1 MFRKMQGAGRRAA
14 VSLPQ
19 LFRNSNA
26 ADWSIRLPL
35 WRAAPN
41 YCIRCCIVPTGLGS
55 GLIAK
60 ALRLL
65 AAAFALALT
74 TTAAAQPAQSG
85 VDQAERA
92 TVRVV
97 VILDSPDGRMLYG
110 SGSGFVIAPNLV
122 VTDAHVVSAA
132 KERPE
137 YGVAIVPPEG
147 DGLLPAHIIRFS
159 PMNELAL
166 LEFSGGPT
174 MPPLSISTV
183 ELHPGDDVIA
193 LGYPDV
199 DYQGATGA
207 DLLRP
212 ALASRTSGQIAA
224 LRADHSPNGLP
235 IPTINHTAVISS
247 GSSGGPLLD
256 DCGRLIGIN
265 SWHVSG
271 ADTRETRGVATRMTQ
286 LLQFLDEAGV
296 SPNVSDERCLSQ
308 AERIDADRAATIN
321 ALQTQNHDLAGKLEL
336 ADRLTKLAVVIL
348 IGGTLALFVAVC
360 VLGAVL
366 LSRRR
371 SRTVE
376 RVTMDVEASPPEPFE
391 PHRRR
396 MGVLAIVAGAAVAA
410 VLIVGAG
417 VLLLR
422 MRQPAEATS
431 AFTGPLSCTLD
442 HDASKGAIGAADVS
456 FTVSGNMCIN
466 DRTLYA
472 PTRDGH
478 RYERAI
484 LSPETHALDI
494 LTIDPHSGEF
504 RRERYPLSDD
514 AFNAARNAASGPD
527 SALSCDEPDART
539 AVQTRNETLMRFA
552 TGQPSQRFVWK
563 CEKR

>member
-1 MFRKMQGAGRRAA
+1 
-14 VSLPQ
+14 
-19 LFRNSNA
+19 
-26 ADWSIRLPL
+26 
-35 WRAAPN
+35 
-41 YCIRCCIVPTGLGS
+41 
-55 GLIAK
+55 LIAK

-74 TTAAAQPAQSG
+74 ATAAAQPAQNS
-85 VDQAERA
+85 VEQAERA

-97 VILDSPDGRMLYG
+97 VILDTPEGRMLYG
-110 SGSGFVIAPNLV
+110 SGSGFVVAPNLV

-166 LEFSGGPT
+166 LEFSGGPA
-174 MPPLSISTV
+174 MPPLAISTV
-183 ELHPGDDVIA
+183 DLHPGDDVVA

-296 SPNVSDERCLSQ
+296 SPNVSDDKCLSL
-308 AERIDADRAATIN
+308 AERVEADRTATIN

-366 LSRRR
+366 LARRR
-371 SRTVE
+371 PRVVE
-376 RVTMDVEASPPEPFE
+376 RASMEVVETSPPEPFE
-391 PHRRR
+391 PQRRH
-396 MGVLAIVAGAAVAA
+396 MGVLAVVAGAAVAA
-410 VLIVGAG
+410 LLIVGAG
-417 VLLLR
+417 IALLR
-422 MRQPAEATS
+422 VHQPAASGAS
-431 AFTGPLSCTLD
+431 AFDGPLSCTLD
-442 HDASKGAIGAADVS
+442 RNASRGAIGAADVS
-456 FTVSGNMCIN
+456 FSVSGQMCVN
-466 DRTLYA
+466 GRTLYA
-472 PTRDGH
+472 PSRDGR
-478 RYERAI
+478 RYERTI
-484 LSPETHALDI
+484 LSSETHALDV
-494 LTIDPHSGEF
+494 LTIDPTTGEF
-504 RRERYPLSDD
+504 RRERYPLSDQAFD
-514 AFNAARNAASGPD
+514 AAHATITGSDN
-527 SALSCDEPDART
+527 ALSCDEPEART
-539 AVQTRNETLMRFA
+539 AVQTRNDTLMRFA

>member
-1 MFRKMQGAGRRAA
+1 
-14 VSLPQ
+14 
-19 LFRNSNA
+19 
-26 ADWSIRLPL
+26 
-35 WRAAPN
+35 
-41 YCIRCCIVPTGLGS
+41 
-55 GLIAK
+55 
-60 ALRLL
+60 L

-74 TTAAAQPAQSG
+74 TTAAAQPALNS
-85 VDQAERA
+85 VDMAERA

-97 VILDSPDGRMLYG
+97 VILDSSDGRMLYG

-122 VTDAHVVSAA
+122 VTDAHVVAVA

-174 MPPLSISTV
+174 MPPLTISTV
-183 ELHPGDDVIA
+183 DLHPGDDVVA

-296 SPNVSDERCLSQ
+296 SPNVNDERCLSL
-308 AERIDADRAATIN
+308 AERVDADRAATIG
-321 ALQTQNHDLAGKLEL
+321 ALQNQNRELAGKLEL
-336 ADRLTKLAVVIL
+336 ADRLTKLAVIIL

-371 SRTVE
+371 PRSVAHVNQNVE
-376 RVTMDVEASPPEPFE
+376 TSSPEPFE
-391 PHRRR
+391 PGRKR

-410 VLIVGAG
+410 VLIVAAG
-417 VLLLR
+417 VVLLR
-422 MRQPAEATS
+422 MQRPANEAT
-431 AFTGPLSCTLD
+431 AFSGPMSCTLD
-442 HDASKGAIGAADVS
+442 RTASQGAVGAADVS
-456 FTVSGNMCIN
+456 FTVSGQMCVN
-466 DRTLYA
+466 GRTLYA

-478 RYERAI
+478 RYQRAI
-484 LSPETHALDI
+484 LSSETHALDI
-494 LTIDPHSGEF
+494 LTIDTSNGEF
-504 RRERYPLSDD
+504 RRERYPLSDQS
-514 AFNAARNAASGPD
+514 FNAARGTLTGSD
-527 SALSCDEPDART
+527 SALSCDEPDARA
-539 AVQTRNETLMRFA
+539 AVQARNETLQRFA
-552 TGQPSQRFVWK
+552 TGEASQRFVWK

>member
-1 MFRKMQGAGRRAA
+1 
-14 VSLPQ
+14 
-19 LFRNSNA
+19 
-26 ADWSIRLPL
+26 
-35 WRAAPN
+35 
-41 YCIRCCIVPTGLGS
+41 
-55 GLIAK
+55 
-60 ALRLL
+60 L
-65 AAAFALALT
+65 AAALALALT
-74 TTAAAQPAQSG
+74 TTAAAQPAQNS
-85 VDQAERA
+85 VEQAERA

-137 YGVAIVPPEG
+137 YGIAIVPPEG

-159 PMNELAL
+159 PENELAL

-183 ELHPGDDVIA
+183 ELHPGDDVVA

-199 DYQGATGA
+199 DYQGASGA

-296 SPNVSDERCLSQ
+296 SPNVADDRCLSL
-308 AERIDADRAATIN
+308 ADRVEADRAATIS
-321 ALQTQNHDLAGKLEL
+321 ALQNQNHELAGKLEL

-366 LSRRR
+366 LARRR
-371 SRTVE
+371 PRVIERASMEVVE
-376 RVTMDVEASPPEPFE
+376 TSPPEPFE
-391 PHRRR
+391 PNRRH

-410 VLIVGAG
+410 LLIVGAG

-422 MRQPAEATS
+422 MRQAPGAETT
-431 AFTGPLSCTLD
+431 AFSGPMSCTLD
-442 HDASKGAIGAADVS
+442 HSASQGAIGAADVS
-456 FTVSGNMCIN
+456 FSVSGQMCVN
-466 DRTLYA
+466 GRTLYA
-472 PTRDGH
+472 PTHDGR
-478 RYERAI
+478 RYERTI
-484 LSPETHALDI
+484 LSSETHSLDV

-504 RRERYPLSDD
+504 RRERYPLSDQ
-514 AFNAARNAASGPD
+514 AFDAARGTLTGAD
-527 SALSCDEPDART
+527 SALSCDEPDAAT
-539 AVQTRNETLMRFA
+539 AVQGRNDTLMRFA